1 MPTGVSR
8 ARGSH
13 DLPQDAACT
22 QQCRTRV
29 RVVTLAKRRFPGLAG
44 PLALPRRLFGVRDV
58 PLRVSRRS
66 ARFCLVF
73 SLFAFSVLR
82 VSVVTDSGSE
92 ILHLCP
98 ISSWVHPR

>member
-44 PLALPRRLFGVRDV
+44 QLALPPASLRRARCALAGVPQV
-58 PLRVSRRS
+58 
-66 ARFCLVF
+66 C
-73 SLFAFSVLR
+73 
-82 VSVVTDSGSE
+82 E
-92 ILHLCP
+92 ILSCFQSLCFFSFEGFCRHRLRLRD
-98 ISSWVHPR
+98 SSSVPNLLLGPS